1 MDILSLLE
9 GSHRKHV
16 FDYFVCYFLS
26 FFYQNRITQMICGV
40 AVSQD
45 LSVLIHA
52 ARYRHLHVLKS
63 WELCRLRIISCY
75 LRIPLQLSF

>member
-1 MDILSLLE
+1 MYCLCSKEVTANMYSIIS
-9 GSHRKHV
+9 
-16 FDYFVCYFLS
+16 FVLFYP
-26 FFYQNRITQMICGV
+26 FYQNRITHMICGV